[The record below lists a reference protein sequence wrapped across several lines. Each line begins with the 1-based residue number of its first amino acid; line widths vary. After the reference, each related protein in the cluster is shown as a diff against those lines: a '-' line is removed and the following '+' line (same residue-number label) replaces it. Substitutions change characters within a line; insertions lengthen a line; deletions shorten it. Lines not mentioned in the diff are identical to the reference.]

1 MKGRS
6 EKTKQLTEVEQ
17 QVVTH
22 HSIQIVSH
30 MLSFLFFTDF
40 KRDCSNSWFH
50 PKA

>member
-30 MLSFLFFTDF
+30 GLLFLYFIDF
-40 KRDCSNSWFH
+40 EADYCSKLLVL
-50 PKA
+50 P